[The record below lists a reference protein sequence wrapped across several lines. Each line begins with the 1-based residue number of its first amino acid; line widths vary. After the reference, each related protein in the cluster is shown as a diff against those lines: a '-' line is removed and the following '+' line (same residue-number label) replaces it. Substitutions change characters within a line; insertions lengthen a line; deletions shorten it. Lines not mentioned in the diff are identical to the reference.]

1 MGSALKR
8 DNPYPE
14 FCPSSAN
21 RCDNVCVNLCVIKVN
36 LKVQFLV
43 SKCIFGVW
51 FTFRRW
57 SVTLA
62 SNFQPIFAM
71 WHTGNGNINLISCLC
86 SNLWRQWPKGKVLI
100 KKGNCLFFAAVVY
113 QIFMDWERENAIHPI
128 HFNSPTSS
136 RQLSS
141 IIAVGFDDDKSSSK
155 WRGGGKLNFV
165 VSIGSLWRVDHQEQ
179 ISSPT

>member
-8 DNPYPE
+8 ENPYPE

-100 KKGNCLFFAAVVY
+100 KKGNCLFFCCCCLSDFRGLGA
-113 QIFMDWERENAIHPI
+113 RECHPSNSLQLT
-128 HFNSPTSS
+128 HFLTST
-136 RQLSS
+136 
-141 IIAVGFDDDKSSSK
+141 VKYN
-155 WRGGGKLNFV
+155 RGGLR
-165 VSIGSLWRVDHQEQ
+165 WW
-179 ISSPT
+179 